1 MTLPSGERHV
11 LFRPLEPYETPGA
24 VESLCCTYQ
33 DVLHRELV
41 DPLLLIPCFI
51 LDFLCIHPFND
62 GNGRMSRLLTLSL
75 IHI

>member
-24 VESLCCTYQ
+24 VEALCCTYQ

-41 DPLLLIPCFI
+41 DPAFDPLFYLGF
-51 LDFLCIHPFND
+51 
-62 GNGRMSRLLTLSL
+62 SL
-75 IHI
+75 YPSFQ